1 MLGTK
6 ITNHWSFNVWNVFW
20 FFISPALLI
29 LGSALS
35 LINSQ
40 ETKRDPIQ
48 YPYWTLVLG
57 NLISV
62 STLSGVVVWAL
73 YAILDVL
80 FINKRVIKFFRFLI
94 LADTKS
100 YLLILAI

>member
-6 ITNHWSFNVWNVFW
+6 ITNHWSFNIWNVFW

-80 FINKRVIKFFRFLI
+80 FINKRVINF
-94 LADTKS
+94 
-100 YLLILAI
+100 